1 MNYKTRRLFDSRRL
15 HHLKNKKPC
24 DFGAFYFFPTL
35 DYVIQTLSE
44 QLKSL
49 KKLLT
54 RGKNF
59 DSIVA
64 MKAEPVDIKTI
75 RLELGFTQEDL
86 ARKLNVSLSAVSKWE
101 QEVSSP
107 SRLAREKIEKL
118 LRRGG
123 KKKK

>member
-1 MNYKTRRLFDSRRL
+1 
-15 HHLKNKKPC
+15 
-24 DFGAFYFFPTL
+24 
-35 DYVIQTLSE
+35 
-44 QLKSL
+44 
-49 KKLLT
+49 
-54 RGKNF
+54 
-59 DSIVA
+59 
-64 MKAEPVDIKTI
+64 MKIGPIDIKAI

-118 LRRGG
+118 LKKEG